1 MLIDEKMLNAKE
13 VGYNPK
19 DLKSLM
25 TGTNAK
31 GLKKKIK
38 PFYVYE
44 ACGQRVEFIEIQC
57 SDLSIAPYQRNLNQK
72 VIDEICSGE
81 FYQAIGCTVN
91 AHVLYYNGEWYYTI
105 TDGQHRAYSNPAQRV
120 IAVTSNTLAEAVI
133 FGIGNNKKAKKTISP
148 EDVFHSELFIEN
160 SISTQIRDMV
170 EEEFDITIQRHPNHK
185 DGTKKKTWQDGDY
198 YQWGGT
204 LKSCYDDIYGAVHA
218 SYAQRVRYT
227 NDLNGDSAWKT
238 VMHKSDPEIHNESM
252 DILFDIVKLVLDVFG
267 TEHLIESKDQ
277 PNSAKRVQWF
287 KLVQEWLFTNFNT
300 IPKGLFKGIAPFP
313 YAEIKNAWQLN
324 CWAKSQRN
332 SDNNR
337 LRPIQVLSLEEWTK
351 EADLACATEKKSR
364 GRRKKFLDYV
374 HNAYIVE
381 ERRKSAT

>member
-1 MLIDEKMLNAKE
+1 
-13 VGYNPK
+13 
-19 DLKSLM
+19 
-25 TGTNAK
+25 
-31 GLKKKIK
+31 
-38 PFYVYE
+38 
-44 ACGQRVEFIEIQC
+44 
-57 SDLSIAPYQRNLNQK
+57 
-72 VIDEICSGE
+72 
-81 FYQAIGCTVN
+81 
-91 AHVLYYNGEWYYTI
+91 
-105 TDGQHRAYSNPAQRV
+105 
-120 IAVTSNTLAEAVI
+120 
-133 FGIGNNKKAKKTISP
+133 
-148 EDVFHSELFIEN
+148 
-160 SISTQIRDMV
+160 
-170 EEEFDITIQRHPNHK
+170 
-185 DGTKKKTWQDGDY
+185 
-198 YQWGGT
+198 
-204 LKSCYDDIYGAVHA
+204 
-218 SYAQRVRYT
+218 
-227 NDLNGDSAWKT
+227 
-238 VMHKSDPEIHNESM
+238 MHKSDPEIHNESM